1 MWLAPLGAAWKRK
14 YLSDL
19 PVPTNVRDT
28 MQATIHNTPSS
39 VKANVFRTHLLRI
52 AGAVLLAGAMLLQPL
67 ASVAAATSGTRYTS
81 DVLPATGAPA
91 ASQYFSPTG
100 KSVQGTFLSTFNRYG
115 LERIGYP
122 LSDERVENGRV
133 VQYFERVRMESHPD
147 KAATPV
153 LFTRLGAEMTQGV
166 QFTKVAPFK
175 STRTRAYFP
184 ATGHSLGGGFYTYWQ
199 QNGGV
204 ALFGLP
210 LSEEYKE
217 NGLTVQW
224 FERARFEYHPELAGT
239 GKAIQLTHLGSV
251 AYGSQS
257 NRTAPSAPVASPAS
271 YQPAP
276 SVNLNGDES
285 YVLQAINE
293 QRAAAGVG
301 PVRLDAT
308 ITEISRS
315 RSNDMA
321 ARNYFSHTSPDGK
334 QFLGMLS
341 DYKVGYRFA
350 GEILA
355 RNNYPGSEASHVAVE
370 SYLNSPAHKSIMLD
384 GRFTSVGVG
393 QAVGADGMHYYT
405 VIFVQQ

>member
-1 MWLAPLGAAWKRK
+1 
-14 YLSDL
+14 
-19 PVPTNVRDT
+19 
-28 MQATIHNTPSS
+28 MQASIYNTNQDGIA
-39 VKANVFRTHLLRI
+39 KKIGTHLLHT
-52 AGAVLLAGAMLLQPL
+52 AGAVLLAGAMLIQPL
-67 ASVAAATSGTRYTS
+67 ALATGPRHTS

-100 KSVQGTFLSTFNRYG
+100 RSVQGTFLSTFNRYG

-122 LSDERVENGRV
+122 LSEERVENGQV
-133 VQYFERVRMESHPD
+133 VQYFERVRMESHPEM
-147 KAATPV
+147 ATSPV
-153 LFTRLGAEMTQGV
+153 LFSRLGAEMTQGV
-166 QFTKVAPFK
+166 QFGKVAPFK

-184 ATGHSLGGGFYTYWQ
+184 ATGHALGGGFYTYWQ
-199 QNGGV
+199 QNGGLS
-204 ALFGLP
+204 LFGYP
-210 LSEEYKE
+210 LSEEYNE

-239 GKAIQLTHLGSV
+239 GKAIQLSHLGSI

-257 NRTAPSAPVASPAS
+257 NRTAPAPV
-271 YQPAP
+271 PAP
-276 SVNLNGDES
+276 AASNVSIQQAPAASVSLDGAES
-285 YVLQAINE
+285 YVLQAIND

-301 PVRLDAT
+301 PVKLDAT

-341 DYKVGYRFA
+341 ERKIGYRFA

-355 RNNYPGSEASHVAVE
+355 RNNYPETDASRVAIE
-370 SYLNSPAHKSIMLD
+370 SYLNSAPHKAIMLD

-393 QAVGADGMHYYT
+393 HAVSADGMQYYT
-405 VIFVQQ
+405 VIFLQQ